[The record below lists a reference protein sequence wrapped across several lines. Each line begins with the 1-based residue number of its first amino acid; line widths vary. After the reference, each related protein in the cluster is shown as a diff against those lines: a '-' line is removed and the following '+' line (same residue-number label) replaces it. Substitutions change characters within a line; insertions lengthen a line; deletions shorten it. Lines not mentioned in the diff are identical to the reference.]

1 MQSIA
6 QSAPSARCTQPRT
19 RVAICITT
27 FRRREQLRELLVGVS
42 HLTFRKVPA
51 PEITV
56 VVIDNEPSGS
66 AEDTCNEA
74 ALLWPL
80 KYVVESRRGI
90 AQARNRAIFEA
101 GDVDFVA
108 FIDDDEYPS
117 YAWLDELLAT
127 QSQFTAD
134 VVSGPVIPDFHAD
147 VPYWIREGMFF
158 NRAIPHSGESLDKC
172 HSGNVL
178 IGKPVLEKLNF
189 DERFAL
195 TGGEDTQFFLRVSR
209 SGFTMVSSSRAI
221 VHEPVTRARG
231 NLRWILRR
239 AYQSGNSWVL
249 SELSLDRTIP
259 TRVIRFFK
267 GCGWIV
273 QGTLSIPISLFRGT
287 AALALSLRNIV
298 LGAGMLAG
306 LAGHNFKP
314 YESAGAELVKAPCDQ
329 S

>member
-6 QSAPSARCTQPRT
+6 QSAPPVRLTQPRA
-19 RVAICITT
+19 RVAICIAT
-27 FRRREQLRELLVGVS
+27 FRRLEPLRELLVGVS

-66 AEDTCNEA
+66 AEDICNEA
-74 ALLWPL
+74 MLPWPL

-127 QSQFTAD
+127 QSHFAAD
-134 VVSGPVIPDFHAD
+134 VVSGPVIPDFDAD
-147 VPYWIREGMFF
+147 VPYWVREGMFF
-158 NRAIPHSGESLDKC
+158 NRAIHHSGQALDKC

-178 IGKPVLEKLNF
+178 IRAGVFEKLSAF

-195 TGGEDTQFFLRVSR
+195 TGGEDTQFFLRVSQ
-209 SGFTMVSSSRAI
+209 SGFSMVSSSRAV

-231 NLRWILRR
+231 NLRWVLRR

-249 SELSLDRTIP
+249 SEISLDRTIP
-259 TRVIRFFK
+259 TRLIRLFK
-267 GCGWIV
+267 GFGWIV
-273 QGTLSIPISLFRGT
+273 QGTLSMPISLFRGT
-287 AALALSLRNIV
+287 AALARSLRNIV

-314 YESAGAELVKAPCDQ
+314 YESAGTELVKAPCDQ
-329 S
+329 